1 VPCYPEARRL
11 ICGLTKN
18 NYIFIHIH
26 KLYFQFKSNA
36 MSKAHIAAKQPKEVE
51 IIAVRPMPGV
61 PVDYLKISLFVM
73 VIIKKGDLRPQ
84 IFKAE
89 KDETAWLCHAN
100 KLEMAPF
107 AMAHTIHFSE

>member
-1 VPCYPEARRL
+1 V
-11 ICGLTKN
+11 GLTKN

-51 IIAVRPMPGV
+51 IIAGKTYAWCTCGLSENQPFCDGNH
-61 PVDYLKISLFVM
+61 
-73 VIIKKGDLRPQ
+73 KKGDLRPQ

-107 AMAHTIHFSE
+107 AMALTIHFSE